1 MSASVSIQ
9 RRVSTVGEVGEYGL
23 IDYLKRRL
31 GRATDGVVVGVG
43 DDAAVLSTIG
53 PGAVL
58 TSDCLV
64 EREDFDFQY
73 TSWEDVGHKA
83 AAVNLS
89 DLAAMGAAPR
99 GLLLSIALR
108 PSDMFREFV
117 ELIDGFVE
125 LGRKYGAPL
134 VGGDISKTSGPMVIS
149 VTAVGEM
156 DPKRVLRRHFGQPG
170 DVIVATGTLGG
181 SAAGMF
187 LLQQGRRRPASLVK
201 RHLRPQPQLKIAAA
215 LTEVDGI
222 NACADVSDGLAR
234 DAMLLPRPGLGARI
248 EVSKIPVAQ
257 EVRTVAQEMGVP
269 SWQLA
274 LTGGEDFE
282 LLLAVEPD
290 GLEGLKAVAAE
301 NRVRMTPVGQIVD
314 EPGLELV
321 GAPEGYEV
329 QGFDHF
335 R

>member
-1 MSASVSIQ
+1 
-9 RRVSTVGEVGEYGL
+9 
-23 IDYLKRRL
+23 
-31 GRATDGVVVGVG
+31 
-43 DDAAVLSTIG
+43 
-53 PGAVL
+53 
-58 TSDCLV
+58 
-64 EREDFDFQY
+64 
-73 TSWEDVGHKA
+73 
-83 AAVNLS
+83 
-89 DLAAMGAAPR
+89 
-99 GLLLSIALR
+99 
-108 PSDMFREFV
+108 
-117 ELIDGFVE
+117 
-125 LGRKYGAPL
+125 
-134 VGGDISKTSGPMVIS
+134 
-149 VTAVGEM
+149 
-156 DPKRVLRRHFGQPG
+156 
-170 DVIVATGTLGG
+170 
-181 SAAGMF
+181 MF

>member
-9 RRVSTVGEVGEYGL
+9 RRVSTVGEVGEFGL
-23 IDYLKRRL
+23 IDYLRRRL
-31 GRATDGVVVGVG
+31 GRASDGVLVGIG
-43 DDAAVLSTIG
+43 DDAAVLTQVG

-58 TSDCLV
+58 TTDCLV

-89 DLAAMGAAPR
+89 DLAAMGAEPR

-108 PSDMFREFV
+108 SSDMFREFV
-117 ELIDGFVE
+117 DFVDGFVE
-125 LGRKYGAPL
+125 LARKYDTPL
-134 VGGDISKTSGPMVIS
+134 VGGDISKTDGPLVVS
-149 VTAVGEM
+149 VTAVGEAE
-156 DPKRVLRRHFGQPG
+156 PARILRRHFGQPG

-187 LLQQGRRRPASLVK
+187 LLQQGRRRPASLIK
-201 RHLRPQPQLKIAAA
+201 RHLRPQPQLKLAAELA
-215 LTEVDGI
+215 QLEGI
-222 NACADVSDGLAR
+222 HACADVSDGLAR
-234 DAMLLPRPGLGARI
+234 DALHLPRPGLGARI

-257 EVRTVAQEMGVP
+257 EVRTVAQDMGCP
-269 SWQLA
+269 SWELA

-282 LLLAVEPD
+282 LLLAVDPER
-290 GLEGLKAVAAE
+290 LEAVKAVGAQH
-301 NRVRMTPVGQIVD
+301 RVRMTSVGEIVD

-321 GAPEGYEV
+321 GAPADYDFE
-329 QGFDHF
+329 GFDHF